1 MSKVFLSY
9 SHKDET
15 FVTQFYERLK
25 QDGVDCFKDSE
36 SIDWGANWVE
46 ALEKALDEC
55 EFIVP
60 VLTPDYCKS
69 QWSQKERTAFMAKY
83 LTRKKNK
90 IKPLLLKKCGEE
102 LPSFL
107 WDIQTIDISSKEKF
121 KRNYPRICQE
131 LGGVYID
138 RDTQRTEDRT
148 KLPPVCLLPE
158 KHRMPF
164 RSLGDLFAGRVKD
177 LWDIDDALRTRKTA
191 VVQGVGVVM
200 GMGGIGK
207 TQLAVE
213 YVHRF
218 GCFYP
223 GGVFWV
229 EAEQGLLSMI
239 SQVVENAGIKID
251 NKLEVKSQLNELW
264 HQLGG
269 QESVLMVLDNFP
281 KHEAIEPWLPPQ
293 KSICTL
299 VTTRRKDFF
308 KYFSHNLDTL
318 DREEALVLLNS
329 GPRKFKEEAYPLIDV
344 LEGLPLAL
352 ELAKNFLNLRPE
364 LSIEKLLKE
373 MKTLGQMKAL
383 DIFTKKYANHL
394 PTRHSKEVAAT
405 FRMGWDLASSF
416 ARQVLKAISL
426 LAPFP
431 VPRRLL
437 KKILKVDSD
446 SMLEDPLAYAISEL
460 NTKLSLVELD
470 EENDPR
476 IHRLIA
482 AFVQTF
488 IDEDDPLHRDII
500 AVGRDEMRRTSD
512 DRDTPSLQEL
522 EKVLPHADFL
532 LSSKH
537 IKPEQTLDIAN
548 CMGWHHMRWGRYRL
562 AEEYRRRSLGV
573 AENNYKGE
581 PVVATCQSNL
591 SLVLLALGE
600 LEEARDL
607 LRSALEADQKTFE
620 PGHPTIVTSQSNLA
634 MALQDLGEL
643 AEARDL
649 LRDALESY
657 KMNLEKDHNNI
668 AGVQSNLAMVLKDLG
683 ELEEARD
690 LLRAALE
697 ADEKTFDEG
706 HPNIAIRQSNLG
718 LVLRDLGE
726 LEEAR
731 DLLRAALEADE
742 KTFNKGHP
750 TIARDQS
757 NLATVLQDLGELEEA
772 RNLLRAALEAD
783 EKTFD
788 KGHPNIAIRQSN
800 LASVLKDLGELE
812 EARDLLRAAL
822 ETDEKTFEPG
832 HPNIAI
838 RQSNLAMVQKNL
850 GELEEAQNLLRAALE
865 ADEKS
870 FEPGHP
876 TIALRQSN
884 LALVLRDLGELE
896 EAKELL
902 TKAYHT
908 FLEKLG
914 PQHPKTKIAKENLES
929 MRSKK

>member
-15 FVTQFYERLK
+15 FVRQLYERLK
-25 QDGVDCFKDSE
+25 QDGVDCFLDRE
-36 SIDWGANWVE
+36 DIDWGANWVE

-60 VLTPDYCKS
+60 VLTPDYCQS
-69 QWSQKERTAFMAKY
+69 QWSQKERTAYMAKY

-90 IKPLLLKKCGEE
+90 IKPLLLKECGEE

-121 KRNYPRICQE
+121 KKNYPRICRE

-138 RDTQRTEDRT
+138 RDAQRMEDRT
-148 KLPPVCLLPE
+148 KLPPVCQLPG

-218 GCFYP
+218 GCYYP

-239 SQVVENAGIKID
+239 SQVTENAGIKID
-251 NKLEVKSQLNELW
+251 NKLEVKGQLNELW
-264 HQLGG
+264 YQLDCR
-269 QESVLMVLDNFP
+269 EPVLMVLDNFP
-281 KHEAIEPWLPPQ
+281 EHEAIEPWLPPQ
-293 KSICTL
+293 ESIYTL

-308 KYFSHNLDTL
+308 KYSCHNLDTL

-329 GPRKFKEEAYPLIDV
+329 GPRKFKEEAYPLIDA

-352 ELAKNFLNLRPE
+352 ELAKNFINLRPE
-364 LSIEKLLKE
+364 LSIAKLLEE
-373 MKTLGQMKAL
+373 MKTLGQMKTL

-416 ARQVLKAISL
+416 AHQVLKAISL
-426 LAPFP
+426 LVPFP

-437 KKILKVDSD
+437 SKILKVDSD
-446 SMLEDPLAYAISEL
+446 SMLQDPLAEAISEL
-460 NTKLSLVELD
+460 NTRLSLVEAD

-488 IDEDDPLHRDII
+488 IHDDNPLHQDII
-500 AVGRDEMRRTSD
+500 AVVRDEMERTAD
-512 DRDTPSLQEL
+512 DKDTLSLREL

-537 IKPEQTLDIAN
+537 IKPEQALDIAN
-548 CMGWHHMRWGRYRL
+548 CMGWHHWRWGRYRL
-562 AEEYRRRSLGV
+562 AEKYRRKSLSV
-573 AENNYKGE
+573 AEDNYKTG
-581 PVVATCQSNL
+581 
-591 SLVLLALGE
+591 
-600 LEEARDL
+600 D
-607 LRSALEADQKTFE
+607 SAIA
-620 PGHPTIVTSQSNLA
+620 ISQSNLA
-634 MALQDLGEL
+634 VVLG
-643 AEARDL
+643 
-649 LRDALESY
+649 
-657 KMNLEKDHNNI
+657 
-668 AGVQSNLAMVLKDLG
+668 DLG

-690 LLRAALE
+690 LLRATLE
-697 ADEKTFDEG
+697 AAKQTFD
-706 HPNIAIRQSNLG
+706 P
-718 LVLRDLGE
+718 
-726 LEEAR
+726 
-731 DLLRAALEADE
+731 
-742 KTFNKGHP
+742 GHP
-750 TIARDQS
+750 TIALRQS

-772 RNLLRAALEAD
+772 RNLLQAALESD
-783 EKTFD
+783 
-788 KGHPNIAIRQSN
+788 QQ
-800 LASVLKDLGELE
+800 
-812 EARDLLRAAL
+812 
-822 ETDEKTFEPG
+822 TFEPG

-838 RQSNLAMVQKNL
+838 RQSNLAVVLKDLGELDEARDLSRAALEAVKQSFEPGHPNIAISQSNLAMVLKDL
-850 GELEEAQNLLRAALE
+850 GELEDARDLLRAALE
-865 ADEKS
+865 ADEKT
-870 FEPGHP
+870 FEAGHP
-876 TIALRQSN
+876 EIARDQSN
-884 LALVLRDLGELE
+884 LAMVLKDLGEFE
-896 EAKELL
+896 EAKDLL

-929 MRSKK
+929 MSSKK